1 MSDLNDPRV
10 LFAAERTLLAW
21 NRTCISIMAFGFV
34 IERFGLFLEVIEKEE
49 LELLQRHVSFFIG
62 ESFVLLAVFI
72 AIHSIW
78 QYRKV
83 IRTLGPREIPAGYHL
98 YGGVVVNG
106 TIGILGLVLSVYLA
120 KGFL

>member
-1 MSDLNDPRV
+1 
-10 LFAAERTLLAW
+10 
-21 NRTCISIMAFGFV
+21 MAFGFV

-83 IRTLGPREIPAGYHL
+83 IRTLGPTEIPAGYHL